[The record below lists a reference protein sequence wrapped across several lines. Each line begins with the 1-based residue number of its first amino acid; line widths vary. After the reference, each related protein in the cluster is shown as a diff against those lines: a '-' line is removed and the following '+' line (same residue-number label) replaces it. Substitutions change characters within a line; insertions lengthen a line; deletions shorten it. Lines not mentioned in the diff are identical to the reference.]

1 MRQRDAIGIFS
12 NRQLSDL
19 RTIPPPTESCVT
31 TNNTGDDA
39 GIPRIKSPIAAGMVL
54 LGIYIAMYLAVAGVI
69 HVLTSPDAATA
80 MAPEGSM
87 APASAAS
94 ASNPTAAAD
103 DSPSHHNDEPATDG
117 YPIRRPE
124 LRHAQ
129 ID

>member
-1 MRQRDAIGIFS
+1 
-12 NRQLSDL
+12 
-19 RTIPPPTESCVT
+19 VT
-31 TNNTGDDA
+31 TNNTGGDA
-39 GIPRIKSPIAAGMVL
+39 GISRIKSPIAAGMVL

-103 DSPSHHNDEPATDG
+103 DSPSHHNDEPPTDG

-124 LRHAQ
+124 SRHAQ